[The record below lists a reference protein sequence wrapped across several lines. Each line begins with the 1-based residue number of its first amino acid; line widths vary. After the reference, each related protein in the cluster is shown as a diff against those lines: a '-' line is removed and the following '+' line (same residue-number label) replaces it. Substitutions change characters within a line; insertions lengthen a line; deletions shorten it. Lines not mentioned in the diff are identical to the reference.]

1 MQKISDTNAEL
12 VRRASA
18 IEDRLSSTKER
29 LEQDVQNK
37 TDEQDL
43 KMEEFRRSSE
53 SAQRKL
59 ERETLASIKTQ
70 KEEADALFNDIKKIM
85 AAKNDEQDE
94 SNMKEQSELRTQ
106 LQQVRQNLERAQT
119 ELESKISRGDSK
131 VDSEVRDWA
140 KTHVDNLNEELTTL
154 QTVVEAHK
162 DAAETIVYEEV
173 KKRTEEVA
181 DTRKASATALAEATE
196 ELKRDLAKTQKGLTG
211 EIKTLETKV
220 DGEVSDKISELRSTM
235 TGQLEDLKTHVEG
248 SVDKSIQDMTHKMD
262 AMKTQVQ
269 QEMKPELKAV
279 KAVAERADE
288 GLNTYKSI
296 AGAAAEDLEESVKK
310 TVAALSEEMDKI
322 EAQVDQVKATVTEMQ
337 GDTDINKL
345 LMDAVK
351 LHP

>member
-1 MQKISDTNAEL
+1 
-12 VRRASA
+12 
-18 IEDRLSSTKER
+18 
-29 LEQDVQNK
+29 
-37 TDEQDL
+37 
-43 KMEEFRRSSE
+43 MEEFRRSTE

-59 ERETLASIKTQ
+59 ERETLASIKSQ
-70 KEEADALFNDIKKIM
+70 KEEADALFNDIKKMM

-94 SNMKEQSELRTQ
+94 SNMKEQSELRTN
-106 LQQVRQNLERAQT
+106 LQQLKQNLERVHA
-119 ELESKISRGDSK
+119 ELENKISRGDAK

-140 KTHVDNLNEELTTL
+140 KTQVDNLDDELATL
-154 QTVVEAHK
+154 KTVVEAHK
-162 DAAETIVYEEV
+162 EQGEAIVYEEV
-173 KKRTEEVA
+173 KKRTDEMAE
-181 DTRKASATALAEATE
+181 TRKVAAAALAEAAE
-196 ELKRDLAKTQKGLTG
+196 ELKRDLAKTQKGLTHD
-211 EIKTLETKV
+211 IKTLETKV

-288 GLNTYKSI
+288 GLKTYQSI
-296 AGAAAEDLEESVKK
+296 AGAAAEMLEERVTK
-310 TVAALSEEMDKI
+310 TIATLSEEMEKI
-322 EAQVDQVKATVTEMQ
+322 EAQVTEMQ

-351 LHP
+351 IQP